1 MKRIL
6 LVLALVGIS
15 TGVAAGQSPPNTLT
29 PQEIAQG
36 WILLWDGES
45 LFGWEPHGGTEW
57 KTSNGVLIGD
67 SAQGGW
73 LGTTTAFADFEL
85 KAELRWGAQ
94 RKPKHFTLTPRDG
107 LVAHQA
113 DSGTYVPPEMAMF
126 VEL

>member
-1 MKRIL
+1 RKSCIMVPVRGEDMKRIL

-85 KAELRWGAQ
+85 KADFRTA
-94 RKPKHFTLTPRDG
+94 
-107 LVAHQA
+107 A
-113 DSGTYVPPEMAMF
+113 
-126 VEL
+126 